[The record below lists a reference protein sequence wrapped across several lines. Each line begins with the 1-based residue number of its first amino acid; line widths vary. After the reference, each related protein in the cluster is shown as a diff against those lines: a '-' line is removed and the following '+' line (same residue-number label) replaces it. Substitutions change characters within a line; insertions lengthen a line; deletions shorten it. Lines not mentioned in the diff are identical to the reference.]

1 MCVHVTG
8 REHAV
13 HAMQERRGGG
23 QASYA
28 SSFEDLGGRVHVA
41 LHVHRLYLVLSPLW
55 MGL

>member
-1 MCVHVTG
+1 MPCK
-8 REHAV
+8 
-13 HAMQERRGGG
+13 RGEGG